1 MKILDSIPSH
11 TKDYFLIIFGSLI
24 FVVGVNFFIVPMG
37 LYNGGIVGSAQ
48 LIRTILARFWQISF
62 SFDIAGIINMALNI
76 PLLFLAYKNFSR
88 KFFIGTMLS
97 LVIQTIGFSFIPI
110 PSQALVGD
118 VVANIVVGAIISGA
132 GLGIIL
138 LGGASSGGIDIIAV
152 YSSVKKPSIS
162 VGGLSMAVNFMVYV
176 ICAVLFKLEIAIYS
190 IVYAGIVSFGM
201 DYFHYQNIEMSLM
214 VFTKNIHV
222 KDEIM
227 NRFER
232 GVTYWKGVGAY
243 TKNDVEVFVTAC
255 SKYEAIR
262 IKKMIQQMD
271 PQAFIIMNSTNI
283 TGGFEKRLG

>member
-11 TKDYFLIIFGSLI
+11 AKDYFLIIFGSLI

-37 LYNGGIVGSAQ
+37 LYNGGIVGGAQ